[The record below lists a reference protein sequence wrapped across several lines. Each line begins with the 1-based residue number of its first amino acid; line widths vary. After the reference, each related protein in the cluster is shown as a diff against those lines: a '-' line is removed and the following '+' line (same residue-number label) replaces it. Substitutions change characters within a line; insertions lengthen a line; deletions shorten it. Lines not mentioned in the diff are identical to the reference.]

1 MTVKDTQKFMGA
13 LPFKSMHVQPIIVT
27 KKPVIVLTKATSL
40 THRAKDSLRV
50 WAPGILR

>member
-1 MTVKDTQKFMGA
+1 MTVKDTQKFMGGMS
-13 LPFKSMHVQPIIVT
+13 LVPYQVQPIIVT
-27 KKPVIVLTKATSL
+27 KKPVIVLVATSL